1 MFAELKKHP
10 DACAQQLV
18 RSLRTSPRLESR
30 GLCAVL
36 LRKVR
41 AGGGRSICN
50 QAPACRGMCA
60 GLPLCAAATHSLRCL
75 HLLPPPHTHPARC

>member
-18 RSLRTSPRLESR
+18 RSLRTSPSLEAR
-30 GLCAVL
+30 ALCAVL

-41 AGGGRSICN
+41 RRSLSWCI
-50 QAPACRGMCA
+50 
-60 GLPLCAAATHSLRCL
+60 
-75 HLLPPPHTHPARC
+75 ARPDRLA